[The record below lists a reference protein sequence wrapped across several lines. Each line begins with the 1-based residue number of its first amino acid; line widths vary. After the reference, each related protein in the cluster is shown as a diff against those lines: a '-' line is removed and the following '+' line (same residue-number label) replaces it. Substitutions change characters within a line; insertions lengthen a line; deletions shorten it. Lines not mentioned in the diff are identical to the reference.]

1 VEETVPTLDLDDFE
15 EYSRREAPKVF
26 RSLLESDLSTVQP
39 GSDKWKNELMGV
51 IEQCQLKIFS
61 NYRSQFNTHQNM
73 STTEPT
79 SDAAPEGR
87 LKTPQ
92 LEHRFREN

>member
-1 VEETVPTLDLDDFE
+1 VEETVRTLDLDDFE
-15 EYSRREAPKVF
+15 EYSRREVPKVF

-61 NYRSQFNTHQNM
+61 NYRSQFNKHQNM

-87 LKTPQ
+87 LTTPQ